1 MPVMMMGSAA
11 VFVDCDE
18 AWKLLLVTKR
28 GLLYVWDLFNRT
40 CILHESLASLVTAR
54 EESSTKDAGIMINY
68 MIRSVFIAPH
78 Y

>member
-54 EESSTKDAGIMINY
+54 EESSTKDAGIMIN
-68 MIRSVFIAPH
+68 
-78 Y
+78 